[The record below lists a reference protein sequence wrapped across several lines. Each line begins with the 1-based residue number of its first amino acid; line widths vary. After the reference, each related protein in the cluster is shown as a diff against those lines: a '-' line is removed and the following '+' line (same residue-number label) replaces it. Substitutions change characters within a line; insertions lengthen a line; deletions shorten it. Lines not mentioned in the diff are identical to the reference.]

1 MNPDDVFDKFN
12 EIIGPEFSLVT
23 GKRLK
28 TSRIV
33 SGDETATRAL
43 SKDEIVTCTL
53 GSEDDR
59 ISNVRHEQQQA
70 YTIVGTDPPSNSED
84 ISNENDERNVG
95 FDEHLSDPKIARNLH
110 WRLFEPNEL
119 VYIKRKSGPWTKV
132 FEEECALVTDITE
145 TATND
150 DDDGHDKSTHVL
162 RYIRAGHNGH
172 QFGVTSHTLKIGS
185 SSEEIVNITAEDLGV
200 IPMRLLPTP
209 ERQSIEA
216 TLMSRGEK
224 YYRICEGSHEFMQ
237 YEGPITPLDLET
249 DWTWTTNQRVI
260 FDGRT
265 GWKMNDTVTNDISVA
280 SHRGKGL
287 KAFLSSES
295 HSNPDEYSSL
305 DNDELPEAKG
315 KQKSSEY
322 EKTRGDHEWTN
333 IDFLTCPSTLVAFS
347 LDEKVWVNVQVERL
361 SDVVWLE
368 SPFDFLELDTGKK
381 KLIQNL
387 TRRFKTKG
395 ISEEVVAEEAQRPL
409 YRVSTR
415 ELSFDPS
422 SLKKQLSDHFILG
435 RRWGAIMLIDEA
447 DMFMPKGQ
455 SLTPAQNATVT
466 AFVRLLRTYDGLLF
480 LISTS
485 EDIDD
490 VVYDQIHA
498 TIKYVNPDESQ
509 RTNIWRDAV
518 YTPDQDAYQTRNA
531 SYWAQSA
538 QLKPWAIVQP
548 RNAEEV
554 SKTVQALVATPACN
568 FAVRSGGHTVWP
580 GASNIQDGITI
591 DLGLMAKTTYNHETK
606 LASLL
611 PGGRW
616 TDVYHEVEKHGR
628 MVAGGRENAV
638 GIGGLTT
645 GGGKTFYTCR
655 VGFACD
661 QVVNYEVVLA
671 DGSIVQANDQEHS
684 DLFRVLKGGGNNFGI
699 VTRFDMVTFPSK
711 DIWDVELVHAKE
723 SAPEVVEALS
733 DFTGNL
739 EAHPD
744 SHVLAMW
751 MYLPKADDHF
761 IENLLM
767 SLDGEQE
774 ARSLSKFLA
783 IPGQVK
789 SKTTTVA
796 TKMDTFALPKAR
808 EHTWFTTTFKNDP
821 RISQK
826 AADVFESLVK
836 VMKSKV
842 PDHDFAFQ
850 MVLQPL
856 PVSFGKHSAVRGG
869 NMFGLEHI
877 KDDCVLLVWTV
888 EVATPE
894 LRTTVAFPAL
904 KGAID
909 EIEAYAKSVNGN
921 VKFRYLNYCDASQD
935 PLSSYG
941 EENVRKMREA
951 AEKYDPAGVFQRRV
965 PGGFKISKA
974 NVA

>member
-1 MNPDDVFDKFN
+1 
-12 EIIGPEFSLVT
+12 
-23 GKRLK
+23 
-28 TSRIV
+28 
-33 SGDETATRAL
+33 
-43 SKDEIVTCTL
+43 
-53 GSEDDR
+53 
-59 ISNVRHEQQQA
+59 
-70 YTIVGTDPPSNSED
+70 
-84 ISNENDERNVG
+84 
-95 FDEHLSDPKIARNLH
+95 
-110 WRLFEPNEL
+110 
-119 VYIKRKSGPWTKV
+119 
-132 FEEECALVTDITE
+132 
-145 TATND
+145 
-150 DDDGHDKSTHVL
+150 
-162 RYIRAGHNGH
+162 
-172 QFGVTSHTLKIGS
+172 
-185 SSEEIVNITAEDLGV
+185 
-200 IPMRLLPTP
+200 
-209 ERQSIEA
+209 
-216 TLMSRGEK
+216 MS
-224 YYRICEGSHEFMQ
+224 
-237 YEGPITPLDLET
+237 
-249 DWTWTTNQRVI
+249 
-260 FDGRT
+260 
-265 GWKMNDTVTNDISVA
+265 
-280 SHRGKGL
+280 
-287 KAFLSSES
+287 
-295 HSNPDEYSSL
+295 
-305 DNDELPEAKG
+305 
-315 KQKSSEY
+315 
-322 EKTRGDHEWTN
+322 
-333 IDFLTCPSTLVAFS
+333 STLEIA
-347 LDEKVWVNVQVERL
+347 LANLKRA
-361 SDVVWLE
+361 
-368 SPFDFLELDTGKK
+368 ELGD
-381 KLIQNL
+381 
-387 TRRFKTKG
+387 
-395 ISEEVVAEEAQRPL
+395 
-409 YRVSTR
+409 
-415 ELSFDPS
+415 
-422 SLKKQLSDHFILG
+422 
-435 RRWGAIMLIDEA
+435 
-447 DMFMPKGQ
+447 
-455 SLTPAQNATVT
+455 
-466 AFVRLLRTYDGLLF
+466 
-480 LISTS
+480 
-485 EDIDD
+485 
-490 VVYDQIHA
+490 
-498 TIKYVNPDESQ
+498 
-509 RTNIWRDAV
+509 NI

-554 SKTVQALVATPACN
+554 SKTVQALVATPECN

-591 DLGLMAKTTYNHETK
+591 DLGLMAKTTYNHGTE

-671 DGSIVQANDQEHS
+671 DGSIVQANEQEHS

-699 VTRFDMVTFPSK
+699 VTRFDMETFPSK
-711 DIWDVELVHAKE
+711 AIWDVEL
-723 SAPEVVEALS
+723 
-733 DFTGNL
+733 
-739 EAHPD
+739 AHPD
-744 SHVLAMW
+744 AHVLAMW

-774 ARSLSKFLA
+774 AKSLSKFLA

-826 AADVFESLVK
+826 AADVFESLVEK
-836 VMKSKV
+836 MKSQIT
-842 PDHDFAFQ
+842 DHDFAFQ

-856 PVSFGKHSAVRGG
+856 PVSFGKHSTVRGG

-909 EIEAYAKSVNGN
+909 EIEACAKSVNGN

-935 PLSSYG
+935 PLGSYG

-951 AEKYDPAGVFQRRV
+951 AEKCDPAGVFQRRV

>member
-1 MNPDDVFDKFN
+1 MSSTL
-12 EIIGPEFSLVT
+12 EI
-23 GKRLK
+23 
-28 TSRIV
+28 
-33 SGDETATRAL
+33 AL
-43 SKDEIVTCTL
+43 D
-53 GSEDDR
+53 
-59 ISNVRHEQQQA
+59 
-70 YTIVGTDPPSNSED
+70 
-84 ISNENDERNVG
+84 
-95 FDEHLSDPKIARNLH
+95 NL
-110 WRLFEPNEL
+110 R
-119 VYIKRKSGPWTKV
+119 
-132 FEEECALVTDITE
+132 
-145 TATND
+145 
-150 DDDGHDKSTHVL
+150 
-162 RYIRAGHNGH
+162 RAG
-172 QFGVTSHTLKIGS
+172 
-185 SSEEIVNITAEDLGV
+185 LG
-200 IPMRLLPTP
+200 
-209 ERQSIEA
+209 
-216 TLMSRGEK
+216 
-224 YYRICEGSHEFMQ
+224 
-237 YEGPITPLDLET
+237 
-249 DWTWTTNQRVI
+249 
-260 FDGRT
+260 
-265 GWKMNDTVTNDISVA
+265 
-280 SHRGKGL
+280 
-287 KAFLSSES
+287 
-295 HSNPDEYSSL
+295 
-305 DNDELPEAKG
+305 
-315 KQKSSEY
+315 
-322 EKTRGDHEWTN
+322 
-333 IDFLTCPSTLVAFS
+333 
-347 LDEKVWVNVQVERL
+347 
-361 SDVVWLE
+361 
-368 SPFDFLELDTGKK
+368 
-381 KLIQNL
+381 
-387 TRRFKTKG
+387 
-395 ISEEVVAEEAQRPL
+395 
-409 YRVSTR
+409 
-415 ELSFDPS
+415 
-422 SLKKQLSDHFILG
+422 
-435 RRWGAIMLIDEA
+435 
-447 DMFMPKGQ
+447 
-455 SLTPAQNATVT
+455 
-466 AFVRLLRTYDGLLF
+466 
-480 LISTS
+480 
-485 EDIDD
+485 
-490 VVYDQIHA
+490 
-498 TIKYVNPDESQ
+498 
-509 RTNIWRDAV
+509 DAV

-554 SKTVQALVATPACN
+554 SKTVQALVATPECN

-591 DLGLMAKTTYNHETK
+591 DLGLMAKTTYNHGTE

-616 TDVYHEVEKHGR
+616 TDVYYEVEKHGR

-699 VTRFDMVTFPSK
+699 VTHFDMVTFPSK

-723 SAPEVVEALS
+723 SAPEVVHALT
-733 DFTGNL
+733 DFVGNL

-744 SHVLAMW
+744 AHVLAMW

-774 ARSLSKFLA
+774 AKSLSKFLA

-789 SKTTTVA
+789 SKTTTIA

-836 VMKSKV
+836 MMKDQV
-842 PDHDFAFQ
+842 TDHDFVFQ

-909 EIEAYAKSVNGN
+909 EIEAYAKSVNGD

-935 PLSSYG
+935 PLGSYG

>member
-1 MNPDDVFDKFN
+1 MSSTL
-12 EIIGPEFSLVT
+12 EIALDN
-23 GKRLK
+23 LK
-28 TSRIV
+28 
-33 SGDETATRAL
+33 
-43 SKDEIVTCTL
+43 
-53 GSEDDR
+53 
-59 ISNVRHEQQQA
+59 
-70 YTIVGTDPPSNSED
+70 
-84 ISNENDERNVG
+84 
-95 FDEHLSDPKIARNLH
+95 
-110 WRLFEPNEL
+110 
-119 VYIKRKSGPWTKV
+119 
-132 FEEECALVTDITE
+132 
-145 TATND
+145 
-150 DDDGHDKSTHVL
+150 
-162 RYIRAGHNGH
+162 RAG
-172 QFGVTSHTLKIGS
+172 
-185 SSEEIVNITAEDLGV
+185 LG
-200 IPMRLLPTP
+200 
-209 ERQSIEA
+209 
-216 TLMSRGEK
+216 
-224 YYRICEGSHEFMQ
+224 
-237 YEGPITPLDLET
+237 
-249 DWTWTTNQRVI
+249 
-260 FDGRT
+260 
-265 GWKMNDTVTNDISVA
+265 
-280 SHRGKGL
+280 
-287 KAFLSSES
+287 
-295 HSNPDEYSSL
+295 
-305 DNDELPEAKG
+305 
-315 KQKSSEY
+315 
-322 EKTRGDHEWTN
+322 
-333 IDFLTCPSTLVAFS
+333 
-347 LDEKVWVNVQVERL
+347 
-361 SDVVWLE
+361 
-368 SPFDFLELDTGKK
+368 
-381 KLIQNL
+381 
-387 TRRFKTKG
+387 
-395 ISEEVVAEEAQRPL
+395 
-409 YRVSTR
+409 
-415 ELSFDPS
+415 
-422 SLKKQLSDHFILG
+422 
-435 RRWGAIMLIDEA
+435 
-447 DMFMPKGQ
+447 
-455 SLTPAQNATVT
+455 
-466 AFVRLLRTYDGLLF
+466 
-480 LISTS
+480 
-485 EDIDD
+485 
-490 VVYDQIHA
+490 
-498 TIKYVNPDESQ
+498 
-509 RTNIWRDAV
+509 DAV

-554 SKTVQALVATPACN
+554 SKTVQALVATPECN

-591 DLGLMAKTTYNHETK
+591 DLGLMARTTYNHDTE

-616 TDVYHEVEKHGR
+616 TD
-628 MVAGGRENAV
+628 
-638 GIGGLTT
+638 
-645 GGGKTFYTCR
+645 
-655 VGFACD
+655 
-661 QVVNYEVVLA
+661 VVNYEVVLA

-723 SAPEVVEALS
+723 SAPEVVHALA
-733 DFTGNL
+733 DFVGNL

-744 SHVLAMW
+744 AHVLAMW

-767 SLDGEQE
+767 SLDGQQE
-774 ARSLSKFLA
+774 AKSLSKFLA

-789 SKTTTVA
+789 SKTTTIA

-826 AADVFESLVK
+826 AADVFESLVNM
-836 VMKSKV
+836 MKGQV
-842 PDHDFAFQ
+842 PDRDFAFQ

-909 EIEAYAKSVNGN
+909 EIEAYAKSVNGD

-935 PLSSYG
+935 PLGSYG

>member
-1 MNPDDVFDKFN
+1 MDPDAVFERFN

-23 GKRLK
+23 GRRLN
-28 TSRIV
+28 TSRTV

-70 YTIVGTDPPSNSED
+70 YAIVGTDPPSNSED

-110 WRLFEPNEL
+110 WKLFEPNEL

-150 DDDGHDKSTHVL
+150 DDDGHDKPTHVL

-249 DWTWTTNQRVI
+249 DWIWTTNQRVMV
-260 FDGRT
+260 DGRT
-265 GWKMNDTVTNDISVA
+265 GWKMKDTVTNDISVA

-287 KAFLSSES
+287 KAFLS
-295 HSNPDEYSSL
+295 
-305 DNDELPEAKG
+305 K
-315 KQKSSEY
+315 
-322 EKTRGDHEWTN
+322 
-333 IDFLTCPSTLVAFS
+333 
-347 LDEKVWVNVQVERL
+347 
-361 SDVVWLE
+361 
-368 SPFDFLELDTGKK
+368 
-381 KLIQNL
+381 
-387 TRRFKTKG
+387 
-395 ISEEVVAEEAQRPL
+395 VVAEEAQRPL

-422 SLKKQLSDHFILG
+422 SLKKQMSDHFILG
-435 RRWGAIMLIDEA
+435 RRWGAILLIDEA
-447 DMFMPKGQ
+447 DMFMAKGQ
-455 SLTPAQNATVT
+455 SLTTAQNATVT
-466 AFVRLLRTYDGLLF
+466 AFVRMLHTYDGLLF

-490 VVYDQIHA
+490 VFYDQIHA

-538 QLKPWAIVQP
+538 QLKPWAIVLP

-554 SKTVQALVATPACN
+554 SKTVQALVATPECN

-591 DLGLMAKTTYNHETK
+591 DLGLMAKTTYNHETE

-711 DIWDVELVHAKE
+711 DIWDAELVHAKE
-723 SAPEVVEALS
+723 SAPEVVHALT
-733 DFTGNL
+733 DFVGNL

-744 SHVLAMW
+744 AHVLAMW

-774 ARSLSKFLA
+774 AKSLSKFLA

-789 SKTTTVA
+789 SKTTTIA

-836 VMKSKV
+836 MMKGQV

-909 EIEAYAKSVNGN
+909 EIEAYAKSVNGD

-935 PLSSYG
+935 PLGSYG